1 MSLICYHRY
10 IILFQV
16 IICASVLALAA
27 SSPQK
32 PYAEPQEAP
41 KPFAYQYSVADEI
54 SKANFQKSE
63 SQDASGNV
71 QGQFVIAL
79 PDGRIQTTSYTA
91 DHQLGF
97 IAEVS
102 YEGEPVYPKEAPRP
116 YGPAI

>member
-1 MSLICYHRY
+1 MSNQKSPRF
-10 IILFQV
+10 IIRFQV
-16 IICASVLALAA
+16 ILCASVLALAS

-32 PYAEPQEAP
+32 PYAEPQEVP